1 LIAPKREEALS
12 PWLVRL
18 SVLVG
23 VLALVSASAGLLW
36 QGSGETISV
45 TNVQGQTSEILG
57 RGLYRN
63 DTLFVAGNN
72 QGSDLVI
79 VFLGLP
85 LLATSLVYSLKGS
98 MRGRLMLLGT
108 LGFFLYIGSS
118 YALGAVAYNELFL
131 NYVALFSASLFAFVG
146 VFSSFDAETLRAGLS
161 DSIPRKWP
169 GTFMVASGVI
179 TLAIWLIEPV
189 GALIS
194 GETPKSLDTHTTL
207 FTNALDIAVIVPTAL
222 VAGLMILRRRP
233 FGYVIAFSL
242 LVLEALLMPVIVIAT
257 VAQIRMGVSFT
268 PGEIVGPIAGFST
281 FALVS
286 IWVIAVLL
294 RHIPPSHSTSLDF
307 AAYLDGRT
315 TRTQVPDSGSE
326 RNSTSPPSKVARSRK

>member
-1 LIAPKREEALS
+1 MTAPQREVLS

-23 VLALVSASAGLLW
+23 VLALVSAGTGLLW
-36 QGSGETISV
+36 QGSGETILV

-57 RGLYRN
+57 QGLYRN

-72 QGSDLVI
+72 QGSDLVTI
-79 VFLGLP
+79 FLGLP

-108 LGFFLYIGSS
+108 LGFFLYVGSS

-131 NYVALFSASLFAFVG
+131 IYVALFSASLFAFVE
-146 VFSSFDAETLRAGLS
+146 VFSSFDAESLRAGLS
-161 DSIPRKWP
+161 DSIPRRWP
-169 GTFMVASGVI
+169 GGFMVASGVV

-207 FTNALDIAVIVPTAL
+207 FTNALDIAVIVPAAL

-242 LVLEALLMPVIVIAT
+242 LVLEALLMPMIAIAT

-294 RHIPPSHSTSLDF
+294 RRMPPLRKD
-307 AAYLDGRT
+307 AEDDRRT
-315 TRTQVPDSGSE
+315 ASAGTPISS
-326 RNSTSPPSKVARSRK
+326 A